1 MVEVLNTDT
10 LVRARRGDSG
20 VITALYER
28 YRLVIFRYLFY
39 RVGDQ
44 QAAEDLTSEVFLRML
59 HALDGYRPQNTS
71 FQAWLFQIAR
81 NLAIDHYRKMGLH
94 NHIHLEENVIS
105 QGEGTDAAVEHRLDN
120 QQLRRALAKLNEVQ
134 RDVIVMR
141 FVAGMPITQVAQ
153 TLHKSEDSI
162 KAIQRRGLQ
171 SLRVIL
177 TEWEIHYV

>member
-1 MVEVLNTDT
+1 MYEVLNTDT
-10 LVRARRGDSG
+10 LVRARSGDSG

-81 NLAIDHYRKMGLH
+81 NLAIDHFRKTSLR
-94 NHIHLEENVIS
+94 NHIQLEENVVS
-105 QGEGTDAAVEHRLDN
+105 QGEETDAAVEHRLDN
-120 QQLRRALAKLNEVQ
+120 QRLRQALAKLNEIQ

-171 SLRVIL
+171 SLREIL
-177 TEWEIHYV
+177 TEWEIPYV